1 MTKAGKRLIAAA
13 QEAVAIAKGAQPAY
27 RIWHNGWPYVPQP
40 PKGDEAIVAVAV
52 MLDGEVWQL
61 PRPARHHHVLMAL
74 DNVLPGR
81 AIEAHEQGFMTNTGR
96 YVTRQEAARIA
107 EYSGQIAGKLHAPP
121 NLFSEDLW

>member
-1 MTKAGKRLIAAA
+1 MTKTGERLLKAVE
-13 QEAVAIAKGAQPAY
+13 EAVSVAKGEAPAY

-40 PKGDEAIVAVAV
+40 PKADEAIVAVAV

-74 DNVLPGR
+74 DHVLPGR

-96 YVTRQEAARIA
+96 YVTRQEAAMIA
-107 EYSGQIAGKLHAPP
+107 TQAGQVATLHAPP
-121 NLFSEDLW
+121 QLFSEDLW